1 MKKEEQNIV
10 LTNLKATAKD
20 EYACKIY
27 EKIQNKID
35 DFKEKITKVYK
46 NEQNLEEDEDIIF
59 KLKPTTSNKKK
70 SKK

>member
-1 MKKEEQNIV
+1 MILKK
-10 LTNLKATAKD
+10 
-20 EYACKIY
+20 
-27 EKIQNKID
+27 
-35 DFKEKITKVYK
+35 KITKVYK